1 MDHIIYYILDRYAY
15 IWCWPTYKT
24 HLYIYIYTYIYTHI
38 YIHIYTYIYAL
49 LYRFVCV
56 CVRAVNFCCQPSLS
70 HMLPGTT
77 LSIACACCDSLR
89 IPSLVFSLSRLRFSD
104 AAENSHV
111 LIALHLG
118 TLICLSFE
126 HTIAQVGIRSCRPC

>member
-1 MDHIIYYILDRYAY
+1 
-15 IWCWPTYKT
+15 
-24 HLYIYIYTYIYTHI
+24 
-38 YIHIYTYIYAL
+38 
-49 LYRFVCV
+49 
-56 CVRAVNFCCQPSLS
+56 
-70 HMLPGTT
+70 MLPGTT

-126 HTIAQVGIRSCRPC
+126 HTIAQDFKVIATEI

>member
-1 MDHIIYYILDRYAY
+1 
-15 IWCWPTYKT
+15 
-24 HLYIYIYTYIYTHI
+24 
-38 YIHIYTYIYAL
+38 
-49 LYRFVCV
+49 
-56 CVRAVNFCCQPSLS
+56 
-70 HMLPGTT
+70 MLPGTT
-77 LSIACACCDSLR
+77 LSIPCACCDSLR

-126 HTIAQVGIRSCRPC
+126 HTIAQEKHVHTHHTLSYVFPVLCRCEDMLESPAVVGLGFVHFALSRQSQEAQAIMAGRRTDSDLMNVAF

>member
-1 MDHIIYYILDRYAY
+1 
-15 IWCWPTYKT
+15 
-24 HLYIYIYTYIYTHI
+24 
-38 YIHIYTYIYAL
+38 
-49 LYRFVCV
+49 
-56 CVRAVNFCCQPSLS
+56 
-70 HMLPGTT
+70 MLPGTT

-126 HTIAQVGIRSCRPC
+126 HTIAQEFPVSFWFVITYVTPMLHPLIQR

>member
-1 MDHIIYYILDRYAY
+1 
-15 IWCWPTYKT
+15 
-24 HLYIYIYTYIYTHI
+24 
-38 YIHIYTYIYAL
+38 
-49 LYRFVCV
+49 
-56 CVRAVNFCCQPSLS
+56 
-70 HMLPGTT
+70 MLPGTT

-126 HTIAQVGIRSCRPC
+126 HTIAQDDKYWKLIFSNFYYYWIIFKIKILNSGLHIFLGIIFFSIINLISI